1 MMNDSGFAHPLIEDP
16 NTTVG
21 AYPWDGDYG
30 ATRNYDTTSMAVMT
44 DPAPSFVAPA
54 LDATDE
60 QHMGAGNDPEAAART
75 EASPEGADMGQTGD
89 AGGDADGQNF
99 GQDQGSQDRMEA
111 DSINVPMVG
120 SVSLITLGVVG
131 IVGYWLWNRRE

>member
-1 MMNDSGFAHPLIEDP
+1 MMNDSGFESPLIEDP

-30 ATRNYDTTSMAVMT
+30 ATRNTDTTSMAVMS
-44 DPAPSFVAPA
+44 DPAPSFVAPQM
-54 LDATDE
+54 DATDE
-60 QHMGAGNDPEAAART
+60 QHMVSDNN
-75 EASPEGADMGQTGD
+75 PEGADMGQTGD

-111 DSINVPMVG
+111 DSVNVPMVG

-131 IVGYWLWNRRE
+131 LVGYWLWSRRE